1 MRALDETLAPAV
13 VVAVRV
19 VRALVDLCAGGSRI
33 LPKNPDKKR
42 CVIDGC
48 RAWSMRGSDLCASH
62 AGRARGGAPVG
73 NVNRLRHGL
82 YSKHY
87 SDEELAL
94 MLSPADDLQDEIA
107 LCRVLTG
114 RMLAVLGSKDLDAV
128 ALVKLSG
135 MALRAANVTAR
146 LLRAN
151 QVISGDA
158 QDDLAGSIGAVL
170 DQLSAEWGVAL

>member
-1 MRALDETLAPAV
+1 MALAVAV
-13 VVAVRV
+13 VVRV
-19 VRALVDLCAGGSRI
+19 VCSLVDSRVGGSR
-33 LPKNPDKKR
+33 LVSRNPDKRR
-42 CVIDGC
+42 CSVEGC
-48 RAWSMRGSDLCASH
+48 RAWAMRGSELCAAH

-73 NVNRLRHGL
+73 NVNRLKHGL

-114 RMLAVLGSKDLDAV
+114 RLLGALTSDDLDGD
-128 ALVKLSG
+128 ALVKMSG